1 MRFRYS
7 CPRKSLSAFAKR
19 FAVMTGLVLMPL
31 TLTLEKI
38 GHAKPLQPAKPVQPI
53 APAPPAQAHATQDP
67 RTVCLK
73 RFFSHLHCPVTNLS
87 EDFVH
92 AADDNQL
99 DWRLLPSI
107 SVIESGGG
115 KAYRNNNIFGWNNGA
130 ELFPTIRAGLNE
142 VAFKLGKSPL
152 YRHRDL
158 LGKLKLYNPDQT
170 YAASVINVMNRISP
184 VANLTPVRHLVRRQT
199 EFVYSAD

>member
-1 MRFRYS
+1 M
-7 CPRKSLSAFAKR
+7 A
-19 FAVMTGLVLMPL
+19 GLVLVPL

-38 GHAKPLQPAKPVQPI
+38 GHAKPVQPTKPVHPVM
-53 APAPPAQAHATQDP
+53 PPPQQRASSDP
-67 RTVCLK
+67 RTICLK
-73 RFFSHLHCPVTNLS
+73 KFFSRLHCPVTNLS

-142 VAFKLGKSPL
+142 VAFKLGRSPL
-152 YRHRDL
+152 YRHRDS
-158 LGKLKLYNPDQT
+158 LGKLRLYNPDET
-170 YAASVINVMNRISP
+170 YATSVMDVMKRISP
-184 VANLTPVRHLVRRQT
+184 VANLTPVRRLVRRQT
-199 EFVYSAD
+199 DFIYAND